1 MRISDWSSDVCSS
14 DLVVEEL
21 DLGLVV
27 RHVSLPWSAVAD
39 RVEVVVAAGA
49 AAVLVAPP
57 RPDIVRIEAPAAVRS
72 EIRAGA
78 HEAARALD
86 DRHDAGVKAGRRDR
100 LGQGL
105 RPPAIGRAECRKKG

>member
-57 RPDIVRIEAPAAVRS
+57 RPDIVRIEAPAAVQLGRPS
-72 EIRAGA
+72 GGGRVCQYGQISV
-78 HEAARALD
+78 AAVSIKKKQSTKQESS
-86 DRHDAGVKAGRRDR
+86 HSTRD
-100 LGQGL
+100 
-105 RPPAIGRAECRKKG
+105 KN

>member
-57 RPDIVRIEAPAAVRS
+57 RTDIVRIEAPAAVRS
-72 EIRAGA
+72 DIRASA
-78 HEAARALD
+78 QEAARALHQQPAAD
-86 DRHDAGVKAGRRDR
+86 GEDRRRAR
-100 LGQGL
+100 HCQQLTTPG
-105 RPPAIGRAECRKKG
+105 AT